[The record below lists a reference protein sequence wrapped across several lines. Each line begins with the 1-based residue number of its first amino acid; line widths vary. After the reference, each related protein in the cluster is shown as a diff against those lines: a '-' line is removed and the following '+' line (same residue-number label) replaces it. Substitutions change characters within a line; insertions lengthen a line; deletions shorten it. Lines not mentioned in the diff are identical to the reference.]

1 MQQDRIKLRTEK
13 HQYYRCYR
21 IQENLCRRR
30 NKVIDDQKKEIN
42 DQNKVIDDQKKV
54 IEDLE
59 KQGTVFYAVLL
70 KI

>member
-30 NKVIDDQKKEIN
+30 NKVIDDQKK
-42 DQNKVIDDQKKV
+42 V